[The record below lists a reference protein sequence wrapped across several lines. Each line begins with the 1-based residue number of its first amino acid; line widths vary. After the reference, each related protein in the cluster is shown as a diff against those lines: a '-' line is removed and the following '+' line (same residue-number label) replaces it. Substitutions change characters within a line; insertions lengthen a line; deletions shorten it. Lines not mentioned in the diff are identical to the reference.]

1 MGQHTVYL
9 TFNGNADEAINFY
22 KDNLNGTV
30 EFMQRFGESPMPV
43 DEQYSNQV
51 MHAVLD
57 LGGFKI
63 MFSDTAGKAVVTF
76 GDNFSIALN
85 FTSDE
90 EIEKAFAAM
99 SAGGNITMP
108 LQDTFWGAKF
118 GMCTDKFGVNW
129 MFNHDKPKDN

>member
-1 MGQHTVYL
+1 MGQHAVYL
-9 TFNGNADEAINFY
+9 TFNGQCTDAINFY
-22 KDNLNGTV
+22 KDNMNGNLEMLQT
-30 EFMQRFGESPMPV
+30 FAESGQPV
-43 DEQYSNQV
+43 DDQYKEHV

-57 LGGFKI
+57 LDGFKI
-63 MFSDTAGKAVVTF
+63 MFSDTAGKGDVTF

-85 FTSDE
+85 FKSDA

-129 MFNHDKPKDN
+129 MFNYDKEPQA